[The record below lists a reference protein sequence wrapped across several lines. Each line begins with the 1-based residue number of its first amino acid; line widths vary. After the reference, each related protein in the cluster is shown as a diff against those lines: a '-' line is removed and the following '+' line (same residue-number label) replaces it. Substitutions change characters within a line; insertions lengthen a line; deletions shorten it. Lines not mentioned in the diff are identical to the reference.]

1 MPRDFVA
8 EKDTLKDMPPLE
20 KSSGKLTD
28 ALDLDTSNSPLT
40 GTMGPEDPR
49 SKFHPFT
56 QILTLKDVESCLK
69 LEEAVF
75 PPHQRCSREKLIY
88 RFSKC
93 GELCTGLFTSAG
105 PDSEANQLCTAATAE
120 PVLTDEPDRKLV
132 LLGYVIVTKTD
143 NPVVKDEDMALPEN
157 WQEQTTVDTRLGH
170 KEQGRTIA
178 LHSLAVVPECQ
189 KMGFGQML
197 LKGYIQRT
205 QASGVADRI
214 ALLTYDKLIPFYEKF
229 GFENKGKS
237 DVAFGGEVWN
247 DMVCQLQD
255 WHDMEAVDDMS

>member
-49 SKFHPFT
+49 N
-56 QILTLKDVESCLK
+56 
-69 LEEAVF
+69 
-75 PPHQRCSREKLIY
+75 
-88 RFSKC
+88 
-93 GELCTGLFTSAG
+93 
-105 PDSEANQLCTAATAE
+105 SEANQLCTAATAE